1 MLRRDEDPYGSHL
14 TVDGRMR
21 HTYDVGLA
29 NNFQRGASYR
39 SSLQELN
46 TTQRVSKFSPQ
57 NCVYQCDLIFRFD
70 FFPTESTR

>member
-46 TTQRVSKFSPQ
+46 TSQRVSKYSLQ
-57 NCVYQCDLIFRFD
+57 NCIYQSDHIFCFY

>member
-1 MLRRDEDPYGSHL
+1 MLRREEDPYGSHL

-21 HTYDVGLA
+21 HTYDIGLA

-46 TTQRVSKFSPQ
+46 ATQRVSKYSIIFQNYACKTQVFS
-57 NCVYQCDLIFRFD
+57 FSF
-70 FFPTESTR
+70 